1 MTSLGTLELQLTAN
15 QAALYQ
21 QLNQTKAYATQ
32 VAKDIEKQINQA
44 FGSVGGNK
52 LGGLNQATAQA
63 ASAGQAA
70 GRTFTDRFKNA
81 VEPIKGILSNVF
93 NGVFVGAGI
102 GAFNS
107 ITGVVGSALGAVQQ
121 FAGEIF
127 NVTKDFQS
135 FESSLKTFLKG
146 NQKEIDD
153 FVGKLEKFAATTPFE
168 LKELQ
173 QGAIQNLATGAKPGQ
188 IIKDLKTI
196 GDVAAGANARLG
208 DLMEVYAKSRTEG
221 KLQNEDIDQ
230 FTGRG
235 VQLLGELAKMLGA
248 KESEIRQ
255 LATDGK
261 LEFRHLEEALRRMS
275 AEGGAY
281 FGAMENK
288 AKTLEGRL
296 SNVQDTFYQFQKS
309 IGVAFEPIMNLIVQT
324 FGDVIAGLTSSNGI
338 MKDVRKESEKLAAT
352 FKANPQLIQ
361 SLNKAIQELVAGGF
375 KLLLDGITSFTKYL
389 ETNPNIIKDMS
400 TAFNDFW
407 GVVKG
412 VFDGLKFIF
421 DGINFVVG
429 VIQAGAR
436 GAADIWVASEPT
448 LNNIWQKT
456 VDISKAIADGI
467 VAAWNTCVNLVK
479 SLIKL
484 IQSLFNGVVN
494 LTTNGINLLNAGL
507 KTAVSITQA
516 IGENIGKWT
525 SNIGSAIQKAGEF
538 ASQGIPGIG
547 SAFQLATKKA
557 EEFWKRATGQN
568 QQPTTQPQAQLQA
581 SSPNSGNGNNII
593 GNIVQGVQGV
603 FGLGSPG
610 STINQPKYKIVES
623 VGSRNE
629 NVTQYSDLEPHHPSV
644 VKRGG
649 HKNRPYGIVE
659 GRKEELNPLNRN
671 LIKKDFVLIDP
682 RGKQFGVPVPSPVTG
697 YAGQVGQGWGAV
709 NLYADKEMTKLI
721 AQVGHMNNLQVKNGQ
736 LVQYGQTLGGQAGMG
751 KKGVNTYGT
760 HVDMS
765 ADPETYRRYI
775 RDLQAGTFKGKG
787 AGQNLFQQGFNAV
800 KPFFTPVQNALPT
813 SVKQFFTPVQ
823 NALPTGAGLS
833 SRTANVVRGKNEG
846 IFGKAGLTDSLVA
859 LVKKSEDF
867 AATPYF
873 DRTQYSVGFGTKAK
887 SKGERLTVE
896 EANQRLLNELLY
908 KRSRVQKMVKVPIN
922 NNQLDAL
929 TSFAFNVG
937 EGALGEST
945 LLKKLNSGDYAGA
958 AKEFLRWNKGEHRGV
973 KQALPGLTKRRNS
986 EMQLFLSQSNTT
998 PAQQAVIGER
1008 RTGNGELAQTPGV
1021 AQGGNAEDQRNL
1033 LAARRK
1039 LAETKYQEIKDEID
1053 AATKQADNAQKQQRE
1068 LDAKKR
1074 DQLDKEKRAEFA
1086 AYEAL
1091 VPDDEAKKIIQKRA
1105 KQYEIDNR
1113 YQENLI
1119 KFSQERENLLDARNK
1134 KLKILAEAKK
1144 RGETVTPD
1152 DAGVDYSKAINQLDE
1167 IIKSQKQLR
1176 DLELETNNLN
1186 QSSAEKEIEKNKDRQ
1201 REIEKLSRVHEAY
1214 INQLKLQ
1221 QSLVG
1226 DDATKQGI
1234 QLTIDKAQIEYSAK
1248 AALMPLQNQLYDL
1261 QDRKVYLLG
1270 EGGLKKDSEEV
1281 KRLQKDIDNLVAQ
1294 IHSIANKGGVDL
1306 KLFEN
1311 QRKQIELQNQRLRES
1326 EKQEIEHS
1334 KQVLELNKEISTAR
1348 TQQQKAELQFQ
1359 LDKIN
1364 AIQQEKQVLTTLK
1377 QEYDDLTQGREK
1389 LINEGKLDAASDVIK
1404 VLDGKIADLN
1414 EKIKI
1419 LGEQSKSSF
1428 ETLTR
1433 EGQKTI
1439 EQGRFADLESALSKE
1454 ASMLP
1459 AQTGLIRRRGGNEY
1473 EVSALEA
1480 EAARMEEQFRYKQE
1494 LLQIEQQI
1502 AAAKGKANEYTEQEI
1517 AALQANAEAIN
1528 KINLEGISQQV
1539 KTLGKDLLDVGKNA
1553 LGSFFGDIIS
1563 GSKSAGD
1570 AFKDLIGSIAQQLTQ
1585 LAVNSLISN
1594 IFGGGGGLFGGG
1606 GGKGGGILGFS
1617 EGYVPNYATGNSNP
1631 ISEALNRERVQSGGR
1646 KAILGV
1652 FNEDEMILTAEQ
1664 SKRFQELRLDKVLNF
1679 ANGGIVGGGQ
1689 NLSNEIGSKNMN
1701 INIPVTVEGGG
1712 DSSVNVPQLQSSLR
1726 SVVLAEIQ
1734 KQQRPGGALNR

>member
-1 MTSLGTLELQLTAN
+1 
-15 QAALYQ
+15 
-21 QLNQTKAYATQ
+21 LNQTKAYATQ
-32 VAKDIEKQINQA
+32 VAKGIEKQINQA
-44 FGSVGGNK
+44 FGSVGGNR

-127 NVTKDFQS
+127 NVTKDFQN

-168 LKELQ
+168 LKDLQ
-173 QGAIQNLATGAKPGQ
+173 QAAIQNLATGAKPDQ

-235 VQLLGELAKMLGA
+235 VQLRAELAKMLGA

-309 IGVAFEPIMNLIVQT
+309 IGVAFEPIMNFIVQT
-324 FGDVIAGLTSSNGI
+324 FGDIVSGLTSSNGI
-338 MKDVRKESEKLAAT
+338 MKDVRKESEKLVET
-352 FKANPQLIQ
+352 FKANPQLVQ
-361 SLNKAIQELVAGGF
+361 SLNKAIQELVAGAF

-389 ETNPNIIKDMS
+389 ETNPNIIRDMS

-407 GVVKG
+407 GVVKV

-421 DGINFVVG
+421 DGINLIVG
-429 VIQAGAR
+429 GIQAGAR

-456 VDISKAIADGI
+456 IDISKAIADGI

-557 EEFWKRATGQN
+557 EEFWKWATGQN

-593 GNIVQGVQGV
+593 GNIVQGVQGF
-603 FGLGSPG
+603 FGLGSPANPKSKVIMRRTGQKDENGLEKIALVVYDDQGRAIAQHTVNSGTRRTQGMFGAGGTTQSG
-610 STINQPKYKIVES
+610 SLAPVEYGTYNIGGEVAGMGAG
-623 VGSRNE
+623 VGSRFIPVNPTFR
-629 NVTQYSDLEPHHPSV
+629 TQRSAIGFHLDA
-644 VKRGG
+644 
-649 HKNRPYGIVE
+649 NRQTAPGSAGCIVFANQQEFDSFRNALKQSGAKQLIFDE
-659 GRKEELNPLNRN
+659 GK
-671 LIKKDFVLIDP
+671 
-682 RGKQFGVPVPSPVTG
+682 
-697 YAGQVGQGWGAV
+697 GQVGIV
-709 NLYADKEMTKLI
+709 
-721 AQVGHMNNLQVKNGQ
+721 
-736 LVQYGQTLGGQAGMG
+736 
-751 KKGVNTYGT
+751 
-760 HVDMS
+760 
-765 ADPETYRRYI
+765 
-775 RDLQAGTFKGKG
+775 
-787 AGQNLFQQGFNAV
+787 NAV
-800 KPFFTPVQNALPT
+800 VGTELNSFKPIQEAA
-813 SVKQFFTPVQ
+813 K

-833 SRTANVVRGKNEG
+833 SRTANIVRGKNEE
-846 IFGKAGLTDSLVA
+846 IFGKAGVTDSLVA
-859 LVKKSEDF
+859 LVKKSEGF

-887 SKGERLTVE
+887 STGDRLTVE

-998 PAQQAVIGER
+998 PAQQAAIGER

-1039 LAETKYQEIKDEID
+1039 LAETKYREIKDEID

-1091 VPDDEAKKIIQKRA
+1091 APDDEAKKIIQKRA

-1119 KFSQERENLLDARNK
+1119 KFSQEREDLLDARNK
-1134 KLKILAEAKK
+1134 KLEILAAAKK

-1281 KRLQKDIDNLVAQ
+1281 KRLQKDINNLVAQ

-1326 EKQEIEHS
+1326 EKQEIEHN

-1585 LAVNSLISN
+1585 LAVNSLISS

-1679 ANGGIVGGGQ
+1679 ANGGIVRGGQ

-1712 DSSVNVPQLQSSLR
+1712 DGSVNVPQLQSSLR

>member
-32 VAKDIEKQINQA
+32 VAKGIEKQINQA
-44 FGSVGGNK
+44 FGSVGGNR

-127 NVTKDFQS
+127 NVTKDFQN

-168 LKELQ
+168 LKDLQ
-173 QGAIQNLATGAKPGQ
+173 QAAIQNLATGAKPDQ

-235 VQLLGELAKMLGA
+235 VQLRAELAKMLGA

-309 IGVAFEPIMNLIVQT
+309 IGVAFEPIMNFIVQT
-324 FGDVIAGLTSSNGI
+324 FGDIVSGLTSSNGI
-338 MKDVRKESEKLAAT
+338 MKDVRKESEKLVGT
-352 FKANPQLIQ
+352 FKANPQLVQ
-361 SLNKAIQELVAGGF
+361 SLNKAIQELVAGAF

-389 ETNPNIIKDMS
+389 ETNPNIIRDMS

-407 GVVKG
+407 GVVKV

-421 DGINFVVG
+421 DGINLIVG
-429 VIQAGAR
+429 GIQAGAR

-456 VDISKAIADGI
+456 IDISKAIADGI

-557 EEFWKRATGQN
+557 EEFWKWATGQN

-593 GNIVQGVQGV
+593 GNIVQGVQGF
-603 FGLGSPG
+603 FGLGSPANPKSKVIMRRTGQKDENGLEKIALVVYDDQGRAIAQHTVNSGTRRTQGMFGAGGTTQSG
-610 STINQPKYKIVES
+610 SLAPVEYGTYNIGGEVAGMGAG
-623 VGSRNE
+623 VGSRFIPVNPTFR
-629 NVTQYSDLEPHHPSV
+629 TQRSAIGFHLDA
-644 VKRGG
+644 
-649 HKNRPYGIVE
+649 NRQTAPGSAGCIVFANQQEFDSFRNALKQSGAKQLIFDE
-659 GRKEELNPLNRN
+659 GK
-671 LIKKDFVLIDP
+671 
-682 RGKQFGVPVPSPVTG
+682 
-697 YAGQVGQGWGAV
+697 GQVGIV
-709 NLYADKEMTKLI
+709 
-721 AQVGHMNNLQVKNGQ
+721 
-736 LVQYGQTLGGQAGMG
+736 
-751 KKGVNTYGT
+751 
-760 HVDMS
+760 
-765 ADPETYRRYI
+765 
-775 RDLQAGTFKGKG
+775 
-787 AGQNLFQQGFNAV
+787 NAV
-800 KPFFTPVQNALPT
+800 VGTELNSFKPIQEAA
-813 SVKQFFTPVQ
+813 K

-833 SRTANVVRGKNEG
+833 SRTANIVRGKNEE
-846 IFGKAGLTDSLVA
+846 IFGKAGVTDSLVA
-859 LVKKSEDF
+859 LVKKSEGF

-887 SKGERLTVE
+887 STGDRLTVE

-998 PAQQAVIGER
+998 PAQQAAIGER

-1039 LAETKYQEIKDEID
+1039 LAETKYREIKDEID

-1091 VPDDEAKKIIQKRA
+1091 APDDEAKKIIQKRA

-1119 KFSQERENLLDARNK
+1119 KFSQEREDLLDARNK
-1134 KLKILAEAKK
+1134 KLEILAAAKK

-1281 KRLQKDIDNLVAQ
+1281 KRLQKDINNLVAQ

-1326 EKQEIEHS
+1326 EKQEIEHN

-1585 LAVNSLISN
+1585 LAVNSLISS

-1664 SKRFQELRLDKVLNF
+1664 SKRFQELRLDKILNF

-1712 DSSVNVPQLQSSLR
+1712 DSSVNVPQLQNSLR

>member
-32 VAKDIEKQINQA
+32 VAKGIEKQINQA
-44 FGSVGGNK
+44 FGSVGGNR

-127 NVTKDFQS
+127 NVTKDFQN

-168 LKELQ
+168 LKDLQ
-173 QGAIQNLATGAKPGQ
+173 QAAIQNLATGAKPDQ

-235 VQLLGELAKMLGA
+235 VQLRAELAKMLGA

-309 IGVAFEPIMNLIVQT
+309 IGVAFEPIMNFIVQT
-324 FGDVIAGLTSSNGI
+324 FGDIVSGLTSSNGI
-338 MKDVRKESEKLAAT
+338 MKDVRKESEKLVGT
-352 FKANPQLIQ
+352 FKANPQLVQ
-361 SLNKAIQELVAGGF
+361 SLNKAIQELVAGAF

-389 ETNPNIIKDMS
+389 ETNPNIIRDMS

-407 GVVKG
+407 GVVKV

-421 DGINFVVG
+421 DGINLIVG
-429 VIQAGAR
+429 GIQAGAR

-456 VDISKAIADGI
+456 IDISKAIADGI

-557 EEFWKRATGQN
+557 EEFWKWATGQN

-593 GNIVQGVQGV
+593 GNIVQGVQGF
-603 FGLGSPG
+603 FGLGSPANPKSKVIMRRTGQKDENGLEKIALVVYDDQGRAIAQHTVNSGTRRTQGMFGAGGTTQSG
-610 STINQPKYKIVES
+610 SLAPVEYGTYNIGGEVAGMGAG
-623 VGSRNE
+623 VGSRFIPVNPTFR
-629 NVTQYSDLEPHHPSV
+629 TQRSAIGFHLDA
-644 VKRGG
+644 
-649 HKNRPYGIVE
+649 NRQTAPGSAGCIVFANQQEFDSFRNALKQSGAKQLIFDE
-659 GRKEELNPLNRN
+659 GK
-671 LIKKDFVLIDP
+671 
-682 RGKQFGVPVPSPVTG
+682 
-697 YAGQVGQGWGAV
+697 GQVGIV
-709 NLYADKEMTKLI
+709 
-721 AQVGHMNNLQVKNGQ
+721 
-736 LVQYGQTLGGQAGMG
+736 
-751 KKGVNTYGT
+751 
-760 HVDMS
+760 
-765 ADPETYRRYI
+765 
-775 RDLQAGTFKGKG
+775 
-787 AGQNLFQQGFNAV
+787 NAV
-800 KPFFTPVQNALPT
+800 VGTELNSFKPIQEAA
-813 SVKQFFTPVQ
+813 K

-833 SRTANVVRGKNEG
+833 SRTANIVRGKNEE
-846 IFGKAGLTDSLVA
+846 IFGKAGVTDSLVA
-859 LVKKSEDF
+859 LVKKSEGF

-887 SKGERLTVE
+887 STGDRLTVE

-958 AKEFLRWNKGEHRGV
+958 AKEFLRWNKGKHRGV

-998 PAQQAVIGER
+998 PAQQAAIGER

-1039 LAETKYQEIKDEID
+1039 LAETKYREIKDEID

-1091 VPDDEAKKIIQKRA
+1091 APDDEAKKIIQKRA

-1119 KFSQERENLLDARNK
+1119 KFSQEREDLLDARNK
-1134 KLKILAEAKK
+1134 KLEILAAAKK

-1281 KRLQKDIDNLVAQ
+1281 KRLQKDINNLVAQ

-1326 EKQEIEHS
+1326 EKQEIEHN

-1585 LAVNSLISN
+1585 LAVNSLISS

-1664 SKRFQELRLDKVLNF
+1664 SKRFQELRLDKILNF

-1712 DSSVNVPQLQSSLR
+1712 DGSVNVPQLQSSLR

>member
-21 QLNQTKAYATQ
+21 QLNQAKAYATQ

-44 FGSVGGNK
+44 FGSVGRRNS
-52 LGGLNQATAQA
+52 LAGLNQATAQA
-63 ASAGQAA
+63 ANAGQAA

-81 VEPIKGILSNVF
+81 VEPIKGILSSVF

-127 NVTKDFQS
+127 NVTKDFQG

-146 NQKEIDD
+146 NQQEIDK
-153 FVGKLEKFAATTPFE
+153 FVSNLEKFAATTPFE
-168 LKELQ
+168 LKDLQ
-173 QGAIQNLATGAKPGQ
+173 EAAIQNLATGAKPDQ

-221 KLQNEDIDQ
+221 RLQNEDIDQ

-235 VQLLGELAKMLGA
+235 VQLRAELAKMLGA

-309 IGVAFEPIMNLIVQT
+309 IGVAFEPIMNFIVQT
-324 FGDVIAGLTSSNGI
+324 FGDIVSGLTSSNGI
-338 MKDVRKESEKLAAT
+338 MKDVRKESEKLVET
-352 FKANPQLIQ
+352 FKANPQLVQ

-389 ETNPNIIKDMS
+389 ETNPNIIRDMS

-421 DGINFVVG
+421 DGIKIAVDG
-429 VIQAGAR
+429 IQAGAR
-436 GAADIWVASEPT
+436 GAADIWVENEAVLGQILDIVVS
-448 LNNIWQKT
+448 LGKRL
-456 VDISKAIADGI
+456 VDNVLWGWNEIAKVVD
-467 VAAWNTCVNLVK
+467 K
-479 SLIKL
+479 LIKL
-484 IQSLFNGVVN
+484 IRFLFDGITK
-494 LTTNGINLLNAGL
+494 LTTNGINLFNKGL
-507 KTAVSITQA
+507 QNAVSITQ
-516 IGENIGKWT
+516 NIGKNISGWA
-525 SNIGSAIQKAGEF
+525 SNIGGATQEAIKF
-538 ASQGIPGIG
+538 AQSGISGIG
-547 SAFQLATKKA
+547 GAFQEATKKA
-557 EEFWKRATGQN
+557 EEFWKWATGQN
-568 QQPTTQPQAQLQA
+568 QQSVPTPQQNQQSVPTPQAQPQA
-581 SSPNSGNGNNII
+581 SPANSG
-593 GNIVQGVQGV
+593 
-603 FGLGSPG
+603 
-610 STINQPKYKIVES
+610 INQPKYKIAES
-623 VGSRNE
+623 VGSRIE
-629 NVTQYSDLEPHHPSV
+629 NVEKYEDLAPHHPSV
-644 VKRGG
+644 VARGG
-649 HKNRPYGIVE
+649 HKDRPYGTVE

-671 LIKKDFVLIDP
+671 LIKKDFILIDP
-682 RGKQFGVPVPSPVTG
+682 QGKQYGVPVPSPVTG
-697 YAGQVGQGWGAV
+697 YAGKVGQGWGAV

-721 AQVGHMNNLQVKNGQ
+721 AQVGHMNNLQVKDGQ
-736 LVQYGQTLGGQAGMG
+736 LIQYGQTLGMQAGMG
-751 KKGVNTYGT
+751 KKGSLTYGP

-765 ADPETYRRYI
+765 ADPETYRKYI
-775 RDLQAGTFKGKG
+775 RDLQAGTFKSE
-787 AGQNLFQQGFNAV
+787 GQNPFQQGAN
-800 KPFFTPVQNALPT
+800 P
-813 SVKQFFTPVQ
+813 VKQLSTPAQ

-833 SRTANVVRGKNEG
+833 SRTANIVRGKNEG

-859 LVKKSEDF
+859 LVKQSEDF

-887 SKGERLTVE
+887 STGERLTVE
-896 EANQRLLNELLY
+896 EANQRLLEELLY
-908 KRSRVQKMVKVPIN
+908 KRSRVSKMVKVPIN

-958 AKEFLRWNKGEHRGV
+958 AKEFLRWNKGEYRGV
-973 KQALPGLTKRRNS
+973 KQVLPGLTKRRNS
-986 EMQLFLSQSNTT
+986 EMQLFLSQGQSASSPSTIS
-998 PAQQAVIGER
+998 QQSEARNQQV
-1008 RTGNGELAQTPGV
+1008 TGA
-1021 AQGGNAEDQRNL
+1021 AQGGNPEDQRNL
-1033 LAARRK
+1033 LAARRN
-1039 LAETKYQEIKDEID
+1039 LSETKYREIKEEID

-1068 LDAKKR
+1068 LDARQREQAHKQK
-1074 DQLDKEKRAEFA
+1074 QLEFA

-1091 VPDDEAKKIIQKRA
+1091 APDEEAKKIVQRRA
-1105 KQYEIDNR
+1105 KLYEINNR
-1113 YQENLI
+1113 YDEDLI
-1119 KFSQERENLLDARNK
+1119 KKTQELEDLKDARDG

-1152 DAGVDYSKAINQLDE
+1152 DAGMDYTKAIRQLE
-1167 IIKSQKQLR
+1167 QIIKEQKYLR

-1186 QSSAEKEIEKNKDRQ
+1186 LFNADKEVEKSKDRQ
-1201 REIEKLSRVHEAY
+1201 REIERLSRAHDAY
-1214 INQLKLQ
+1214 INQLKLH

-1226 DDATKQGI
+1226 DDTTKQGI
-1234 QLTIDKAQIEYSAK
+1234 QLTIDKAQIEHQAK
-1248 AALMPLQNQLYDL
+1248 ITLMPLQNQLDDL
-1261 QDRKVYLLG
+1261 QDQKVYLLG
-1270 EGGLKKDSEEV
+1270 KGGLKNDSEEV
-1281 KRLQKDIDNLVAQ
+1281 KRLQKDINDLVAQ
-1294 IHSIANKGGVDL
+1294 INSIADKGGVDL

-1334 KQVLELNKEISTAR
+1334 NQVLEINKEISTSR

-1364 AIQQEKQVLTTLK
+1364 AIQEEKRALTTLK

-1389 LINEGKLDAASDVIK
+1389 LINEGKLDAASAVIK
-1404 VLDGKIADLN
+1404 GLDTKIADLN
-1414 EKIKI
+1414 EKIKM
-1419 LGEQSKSSF
+1419 LGERSQLSF
-1428 ETLTR
+1428 ETLTK

-1439 EQGRFADLESALSKE
+1439 EQARFADLESALSKE
-1454 ASMLP
+1454 SDFVNIQADS
-1459 AQTGLIRRRGGNEY
+1459 IRRRGGNEY
-1473 EVSALEA
+1473 QASALEA
-1480 EAARMEEQFRYKQE
+1480 EAATMQEQIRYKQE

-1502 AAAKGKANEYTEQEI
+1502 AAARGTANEYTEQEI
-1517 AALQANAEAIN
+1517 ATLQANAETIN

-1539 KTLGKDLLDVGKNA
+1539 RTLGKDLLDVGKNA

-1570 AFKDLIGSIAQQLTQ
+1570 AFKDLIGNIAQQLTQ
-1585 LAVNSLISN
+1585 LAFNSLISN
-1594 IFGGGGGLFGGG
+1594 IFSRFGGGLFSG
-1606 GGKGGGILGFS
+1606 GGKASGGKAGGILGFS

-1631 ISEALNRERVQSGGR
+1631 ISEALNRERIQSGGR
-1646 KAILGV
+1646 KPILGV

-1689 NLSNEIGSKNMN
+1689 NLSNEIGSKNMT

-1712 DSSVNVPQLQSSLR
+1712 DSSVNVPQLQNSLR

>member
-127 NVTKDFQS
+127 NVTKDFQN
-135 FESSLKTFLKG
+135 FESSLKTFLRG

-153 FVGKLEKFAATTPFE
+153 FVSKLEKFAVTTPFE

-173 QGAIQNLATGAKPGQ
+173 QGAIQNLATGAKPDQ

-208 DLMEVYAKSRTEG
+208 DLMDVYAKSRTEG

-235 VQLLGELAKMLGA
+235 VQLRGELAKMLGA

-309 IGVAFEPIMNLIVQT
+309 IGVAFEPIMNFIVQT
-324 FGDVIAGLTSSNGI
+324 FGDVIAGLTSSNSI
-338 MKDVRKESEKLAAT
+338 MKDVRKESEKLVAT
-352 FKANPQLIQ
+352 FKANPQLVQ

-557 EEFWKRATGQN
+557 EEFWKWATGQN
-568 QQPTTQPQAQLQA
+568 QQPTTQLQA
-581 SSPNSGNGNNII
+581 SSPNSGNGNNMI
-593 GNIVQGVQGV
+593 GNIVQGVQG
-603 FGLGSPG
+603 FLGLGSSG

-623 VGSRNE
+623 VGRRTE
-629 NVTQYSDLEPHHPSV
+629 KVTQYSDLEPHHPSI

-649 HKNRPYGIVE
+649 HKDRPYGIVE

-682 RGKQFGVPVPSPVTG
+682 QGKQFGVPVPSPVTG

-721 AQVGHMNNLQVKNGQ
+721 AQVGHMNNLLVKNGQ

-775 RDLQAGTFKGKG
+775 RDLQAGMFKG
-787 AGQNLFQQGFNAV
+787 AGQNLFQQGFSA
-800 KPFFTPVQNALPT
+800 
-813 SVKQFFTPVQ
+813 VKQFFTPVQ

-859 LVKKSEDF
+859 LVKKSEGF
-867 AATPYF
+867 AATPYS

-887 SKGERLTVE
+887 STGERLTVE

-958 AKEFLRWNKGEHRGV
+958 AKEFLRWNKGKYRGV
-973 KQALPGLTKRRNS
+973 TQALPGLTKRRNS

-998 PAQQAVIGER
+998 PAQQAVTGKQK
-1008 RTGNGELAQTPGV
+1008 TGNGELAQTPGV

-1039 LAETKYQEIKDEID
+1039 LAETKYREIKDEID
-1053 AATKQADNAQKQQRE
+1053 AATKQTDNAQKQQRE
-1068 LDAKKR
+1068 LDARKR
-1074 DQLDKEKRAEFA
+1074 DQLDKEKRANFA

-1091 VPDDEAKKIIQKRA
+1091 APDDEAKKIIQKSA
-1105 KQYEIDNR
+1105 KRYEIDNR

-1119 KFSQERENLLDARNK
+1119 KFYQEREDLLDARTK
-1134 KLKILAEAKK
+1134 KLEILAKAKK

-1167 IIKSQKQLR
+1167 IIKSEKQLR
-1176 DLELETNNLN
+1176 VLELETNNLN

-1214 INQLKLQ
+1214 INQLRLQ

-1234 QLTIDKAQIEYSAK
+1234 QSTIDKAQIEYSAK
-1248 AALMPLQNQLYDL
+1248 TALMPLQNQLYDL

-1270 EGGLKKDSEEV
+1270 EGGLKEDSEEV
-1281 KRLQKDIDNLVAQ
+1281 KRLQKDINNLVAQ

-1334 KQVLELNKEISTAR
+1334 KQVLELNKEISTAQ

-1404 VLDGKIADLN
+1404 VLDGKIAGLN

-1428 ETLTR
+1428 EILTR

-1459 AQTGLIRRRGGNEY
+1459 AQTGSIRRRGGNEY

-1689 NLSNEIGSKNMN
+1689 NLSNEIGSRNMN

-1712 DSSVNVPQLQSSLR
+1712 DGSVNVPQLQSSLR

>member
-32 VAKDIEKQINQA
+32 VAKGIEKQINQA
-44 FGSVGGNK
+44 FGSVGGNR

-127 NVTKDFQS
+127 NVTKDFQN

-168 LKELQ
+168 LKDLQ
-173 QGAIQNLATGAKPGQ
+173 QAAIQNLATGAKPDQ

-235 VQLLGELAKMLGA
+235 VQLRAELAKMLGA

-309 IGVAFEPIMNLIVQT
+309 IGVAFEPIMNFIVQT
-324 FGDVIAGLTSSNGI
+324 FGDIVSGLTSSNGI
-338 MKDVRKESEKLAAT
+338 MKDVRKESEKLVGT
-352 FKANPQLIQ
+352 FKANPQLVQ
-361 SLNKAIQELVAGGF
+361 SLNKAIQELVAGAF

-389 ETNPNIIKDMS
+389 ETNPNIIRDMS

-407 GVVKG
+407 GVVKV

-421 DGINFVVG
+421 DGINLIVG
-429 VIQAGAR
+429 GIQAGAR

-456 VDISKAIADGI
+456 IDISKAIADGI

-557 EEFWKRATGQN
+557 EEFWKWATGQN

-593 GNIVQGVQGV
+593 GNIVQGVQGF
-603 FGLGSPG
+603 FGLGSPANPKSKVIMRRTGQKDENGLEKIALVVYDDQGRAIAQHTVNSGTRRTQGMFGAGGTTQSG
-610 STINQPKYKIVES
+610 SLAPVEYGTYNIGGEVAGMGAG
-623 VGSRNE
+623 VGSRFIPVNPTFR
-629 NVTQYSDLEPHHPSV
+629 TQRSAIGFHLDA
-644 VKRGG
+644 
-649 HKNRPYGIVE
+649 NRQTAPGSAGCIVFANQQEFDSFRNALKQSGAKQLIFDE
-659 GRKEELNPLNRN
+659 GK
-671 LIKKDFVLIDP
+671 
-682 RGKQFGVPVPSPVTG
+682 
-697 YAGQVGQGWGAV
+697 GQVGIV
-709 NLYADKEMTKLI
+709 
-721 AQVGHMNNLQVKNGQ
+721 
-736 LVQYGQTLGGQAGMG
+736 
-751 KKGVNTYGT
+751 
-760 HVDMS
+760 
-765 ADPETYRRYI
+765 
-775 RDLQAGTFKGKG
+775 
-787 AGQNLFQQGFNAV
+787 NAV
-800 KPFFTPVQNALPT
+800 VGTELNSFKPIQEAA
-813 SVKQFFTPVQ
+813 K

-833 SRTANVVRGKNEG
+833 SRTANIVRGKNEE

-859 LVKKSEDF
+859 LVKKSEGF

-887 SKGERLTVE
+887 STGERLTVE

-958 AKEFLRWNKGEHRGV
+958 AKEFLRWNKGKHRGV

-998 PAQQAVIGER
+998 PAQQAAIGER

-1021 AQGGNAEDQRNL
+1021 AQGGNAGDQRNL

-1039 LAETKYQEIKDEID
+1039 LAETKYREIKDEID

-1091 VPDDEAKKIIQKRA
+1091 APDDEAKKIIQKRA
-1105 KQYEIDNR
+1105 KQYEIDLR

-1119 KFSQERENLLDARNK
+1119 KFSQEREDLLDARNK

-1281 KRLQKDIDNLVAQ
+1281 KRLQKDINNLVAQ

-1326 EKQEIEHS
+1326 EKQEIEHN

-1585 LAVNSLISN
+1585 LAVNSLISS

-1679 ANGGIVGGGQ
+1679 ANGGIVRGGQ

-1712 DSSVNVPQLQSSLR
+1712 DGSVNVPQLQSSLR

>member
-32 VAKDIEKQINQA
+32 VAKGIEKQINQA
-44 FGSVGGNK
+44 FGSVGGNR

-127 NVTKDFQS
+127 NVTKDFQN

-168 LKELQ
+168 LKDLQ
-173 QGAIQNLATGAKPGQ
+173 QAAIQNLATGAKPDQ

-235 VQLLGELAKMLGA
+235 VQLRAELAKMLGA

-309 IGVAFEPIMNLIVQT
+309 IGVAFEPIMNFIVQT
-324 FGDVIAGLTSSNGI
+324 FGDIVSGLTSSNGI
-338 MKDVRKESEKLAAT
+338 MKDVRKESEKLVGT
-352 FKANPQLIQ
+352 FKANPQLVQ
-361 SLNKAIQELVAGGF
+361 SLNKAIQELVAGAF

-389 ETNPNIIKDMS
+389 ETNPNIIRDMS

-407 GVVKG
+407 GVVKV

-421 DGINFVVG
+421 DGINLIVG
-429 VIQAGAR
+429 GIQAGAR

-456 VDISKAIADGI
+456 IDISKAIADGI

-557 EEFWKRATGQN
+557 EEFWKWATGQN

-593 GNIVQGVQGV
+593 GNIVQGVQGF
-603 FGLGSPG
+603 FGLGSPANPKSKVIMRRTGQKDENGLEKIALVVYDDQGRAIAQHTVNSGTRRTQGMFGAGGTTQSG
-610 STINQPKYKIVES
+610 SLAPVEYGTYNIGGEVAGMGAG
-623 VGSRNE
+623 VGSRFIPVNPTFR
-629 NVTQYSDLEPHHPSV
+629 TQRSAIGFHLDA
-644 VKRGG
+644 
-649 HKNRPYGIVE
+649 NRQTAPGSAGCIVFANQQEFDSFRNALKQSGAKQLIFDE
-659 GRKEELNPLNRN
+659 GK
-671 LIKKDFVLIDP
+671 
-682 RGKQFGVPVPSPVTG
+682 
-697 YAGQVGQGWGAV
+697 GQVGIV
-709 NLYADKEMTKLI
+709 
-721 AQVGHMNNLQVKNGQ
+721 
-736 LVQYGQTLGGQAGMG
+736 
-751 KKGVNTYGT
+751 
-760 HVDMS
+760 
-765 ADPETYRRYI
+765 
-775 RDLQAGTFKGKG
+775 
-787 AGQNLFQQGFNAV
+787 NAV
-800 KPFFTPVQNALPT
+800 VGTELNSFKPIQEAA
-813 SVKQFFTPVQ
+813 K

-833 SRTANVVRGKNEG
+833 SRTANIVRGKNEE
-846 IFGKAGLTDSLVA
+846 IFGKAGVTDSLVA
-859 LVKKSEDF
+859 LVKKSEGF

-887 SKGERLTVE
+887 STGDRLTVE

-998 PAQQAVIGER
+998 PAQQAAIGER

-1039 LAETKYQEIKDEID
+1039 LAETKYREIKDEID

-1091 VPDDEAKKIIQKRA
+1091 APDDEAKKIIQKRA

-1119 KFSQERENLLDARNK
+1119 KFSQEREDLLDARNK
-1134 KLKILAEAKK
+1134 KLEILAAAKK

-1281 KRLQKDIDNLVAQ
+1281 KRLQKDINNLVAQ

-1326 EKQEIEHS
+1326 EKQEIEHN

-1570 AFKDLIGSIAQQLTQ
+1570 AFK
-1585 LAVNSLISN
+1585 
-1594 IFGGGGGLFGGG
+1594 
-1606 GGKGGGILGFS
+1606 
-1617 EGYVPNYATGNSNP
+1617 E
-1631 ISEALNRERVQSGGR
+1631 
-1646 KAILGV
+1646 
-1652 FNEDEMILTAEQ
+1652 
-1664 SKRFQELRLDKVLNF
+1664 
-1679 ANGGIVGGGQ
+1679 
-1689 NLSNEIGSKNMN
+1689 
-1701 INIPVTVEGGG
+1701 
-1712 DSSVNVPQLQSSLR
+1712 
-1726 SVVLAEIQ
+1726 
-1734 KQQRPGGALNR
+1734 

>member
-1 MTSLGTLELQLTAN
+1 
-15 QAALYQ
+15 
-21 QLNQTKAYATQ
+21 
-32 VAKDIEKQINQA
+32 
-44 FGSVGGNK
+44 
-52 LGGLNQATAQA
+52 
-63 ASAGQAA
+63 
-70 GRTFTDRFKNA
+70 
-81 VEPIKGILSNVF
+81 
-93 NGVFVGAGI
+93 
-102 GAFNS
+102 
-107 ITGVVGSALGAVQQ
+107 
-121 FAGEIF
+121 
-127 NVTKDFQS
+127 
-135 FESSLKTFLKG
+135 
-146 NQKEIDD
+146 
-153 FVGKLEKFAATTPFE
+153 
-168 LKELQ
+168 
-173 QGAIQNLATGAKPGQ
+173 
-188 IIKDLKTI
+188 
-196 GDVAAGANARLG
+196 
-208 DLMEVYAKSRTEG
+208 
-221 KLQNEDIDQ
+221 
-230 FTGRG
+230 
-235 VQLLGELAKMLGA
+235 
-248 KESEIRQ
+248 
-255 LATDGK
+255 
-261 LEFRHLEEALRRMS
+261 
-275 AEGGAY
+275 
-281 FGAMENK
+281 
-288 AKTLEGRL
+288 
-296 SNVQDTFYQFQKS
+296 
-309 IGVAFEPIMNLIVQT
+309 VAFEPIMNFIVQT
-324 FGDVIAGLTSSNGI
+324 FGDIVSGLTSSNGI
-338 MKDVRKESEKLAAT
+338 MKDVRKESEKLVET
-352 FKANPQLIQ
+352 FKANPQLVQ
-361 SLNKAIQELVAGGF
+361 SLNKAIQELVAGAF

-389 ETNPNIIKDMS
+389 ETNPNIIRDMS

-407 GVVKG
+407 GVVKV

-421 DGINFVVG
+421 DGINLIVG
-429 VIQAGAR
+429 GIQAGAR

-456 VDISKAIADGI
+456 IDISKAIADGI

-557 EEFWKRATGQN
+557 EEFWKWATGQN

-593 GNIVQGVQGV
+593 GNIVQGVQGF
-603 FGLGSPG
+603 FGLGSPANPKSKVIMRRTGQKDENGLEKIALVVYDDQGRAIAQHTVNSGTRRTQGMFGAGGTTQSG
-610 STINQPKYKIVES
+610 SLAPVEYGTYNIGGEVAGMGAG
-623 VGSRNE
+623 VGSRFIPVNPTFR
-629 NVTQYSDLEPHHPSV
+629 TQRSAIGFHLDA
-644 VKRGG
+644 
-649 HKNRPYGIVE
+649 NRQTAPGSAGCIVFANQQEFDSFRNALKQSGAKQLIFDE
-659 GRKEELNPLNRN
+659 GK
-671 LIKKDFVLIDP
+671 
-682 RGKQFGVPVPSPVTG
+682 
-697 YAGQVGQGWGAV
+697 GQVGIV
-709 NLYADKEMTKLI
+709 
-721 AQVGHMNNLQVKNGQ
+721 
-736 LVQYGQTLGGQAGMG
+736 
-751 KKGVNTYGT
+751 
-760 HVDMS
+760 
-765 ADPETYRRYI
+765 
-775 RDLQAGTFKGKG
+775 
-787 AGQNLFQQGFNAV
+787 NAV
-800 KPFFTPVQNALPT
+800 VGTELNSFKPIQEAA
-813 SVKQFFTPVQ
+813 K

-833 SRTANVVRGKNEG
+833 SRTANIVRGKNEE
-846 IFGKAGLTDSLVA
+846 IFGKAGVTDSLVA
-859 LVKKSEDF
+859 LVKKSEGF

-887 SKGERLTVE
+887 STGDRLTVE

-998 PAQQAVIGER
+998 PAQQAAIGER

-1039 LAETKYQEIKDEID
+1039 LAETKYREIKDEID

-1091 VPDDEAKKIIQKRA
+1091 APDDEAKKIIQKRA

-1119 KFSQERENLLDARNK
+1119 KFSQEREDLLDARNK
-1134 KLKILAEAKK
+1134 KLEILAAAKK

-1281 KRLQKDIDNLVAQ
+1281 KRLQKDINNLVAQ

-1326 EKQEIEHS
+1326 EKQEIEHN

-1585 LAVNSLISN
+1585 LAVNSLISS

-1664 SKRFQELRLDKVLNF
+1664 SKRFQELRLDKILNF

-1712 DSSVNVPQLQSSLR
+1712 DSSVNVPQLQNSLR

>member
-32 VAKDIEKQINQA
+32 VAKGIEKQINQA
-44 FGSVGGNK
+44 FGSVGGNR

-127 NVTKDFQS
+127 NVTKDFQN

-168 LKELQ
+168 LKDLQ
-173 QGAIQNLATGAKPGQ
+173 QAAIQNLATGAKPDQ

-235 VQLLGELAKMLGA
+235 VQLRAELAKMLGA

-309 IGVAFEPIMNLIVQT
+309 IGVAFEPIMNFIVQT
-324 FGDVIAGLTSSNGI
+324 FGDIVSGLTSSNGI
-338 MKDVRKESEKLAAT
+338 MKDVRKESEKLVGT
-352 FKANPQLIQ
+352 FKANPQLVQ
-361 SLNKAIQELVAGGF
+361 SLNKAIQELVAGAF

-389 ETNPNIIKDMS
+389 ETNPNIIRDMS

-407 GVVKG
+407 GVVKV

-421 DGINFVVG
+421 DGINLIVG
-429 VIQAGAR
+429 GIQAGAR

-456 VDISKAIADGI
+456 IDISKAIADGI

-557 EEFWKRATGQN
+557 EEFWKWATGQN

-593 GNIVQGVQGV
+593 GNIVQGVQGF
-603 FGLGSPG
+603 FGLGSPANPKSKVIMRRTGQKDENGLEKIALVVYDDQGRAIAQHTVNSGTRRTQGMFGAGGTTQSG
-610 STINQPKYKIVES
+610 SLAPVEYGTYNIGGEVAGMGAG
-623 VGSRNE
+623 VGSRFIPVNPTFR
-629 NVTQYSDLEPHHPSV
+629 TQRSAIGFHLDA
-644 VKRGG
+644 
-649 HKNRPYGIVE
+649 NRQTAPGSAGCIVFANQQEFDSFRNALKQSGAKQLIFDE
-659 GRKEELNPLNRN
+659 GK
-671 LIKKDFVLIDP
+671 
-682 RGKQFGVPVPSPVTG
+682 
-697 YAGQVGQGWGAV
+697 GQVGIV
-709 NLYADKEMTKLI
+709 
-721 AQVGHMNNLQVKNGQ
+721 
-736 LVQYGQTLGGQAGMG
+736 
-751 KKGVNTYGT
+751 
-760 HVDMS
+760 
-765 ADPETYRRYI
+765 
-775 RDLQAGTFKGKG
+775 
-787 AGQNLFQQGFNAV
+787 NAV
-800 KPFFTPVQNALPT
+800 VGTELNSFKPIQEAA
-813 SVKQFFTPVQ
+813 K

-833 SRTANVVRGKNEG
+833 SRTANIVRGKNEE

-859 LVKKSEDF
+859 LVKKSEGF

-887 SKGERLTVE
+887 SSGERLTVE

-958 AKEFLRWNKGEHRGV
+958 AKEFLRWNKGKHRGV

-998 PAQQAVIGER
+998 PAQQAAIGER

-1021 AQGGNAEDQRNL
+1021 AQGGNAGDQRNL

-1039 LAETKYQEIKDEID
+1039 LAETKYREIKDEID

-1091 VPDDEAKKIIQKRA
+1091 APDDEAKKIIQKRA

-1119 KFSQERENLLDARNK
+1119 KFSQEREDLLDARNK
-1134 KLKILAEAKK
+1134 KLEILAAAKK

-1281 KRLQKDIDNLVAQ
+1281 KRLQKDINNLVAQ

-1326 EKQEIEHS
+1326 EKQEIEHN

-1585 LAVNSLISN
+1585 LAVNSLISS

-1679 ANGGIVGGGQ
+1679 ANGGIVRGGQ

-1712 DSSVNVPQLQSSLR
+1712 DGSVNVPQLQSSLR

>member
-1 MTSLGTLELQLTAN
+1 
-15 QAALYQ
+15 
-21 QLNQTKAYATQ
+21 
-32 VAKDIEKQINQA
+32 
-44 FGSVGGNK
+44 
-52 LGGLNQATAQA
+52 
-63 ASAGQAA
+63 
-70 GRTFTDRFKNA
+70 
-81 VEPIKGILSNVF
+81 
-93 NGVFVGAGI
+93 
-102 GAFNS
+102 
-107 ITGVVGSALGAVQQ
+107 
-121 FAGEIF
+121 
-127 NVTKDFQS
+127 
-135 FESSLKTFLKG
+135 
-146 NQKEIDD
+146 
-153 FVGKLEKFAATTPFE
+153 
-168 LKELQ
+168 
-173 QGAIQNLATGAKPGQ
+173 
-188 IIKDLKTI
+188 
-196 GDVAAGANARLG
+196 
-208 DLMEVYAKSRTEG
+208 
-221 KLQNEDIDQ
+221 
-230 FTGRG
+230 
-235 VQLLGELAKMLGA
+235 
-248 KESEIRQ
+248 
-255 LATDGK
+255 
-261 LEFRHLEEALRRMS
+261 
-275 AEGGAY
+275 
-281 FGAMENK
+281 
-288 AKTLEGRL
+288 
-296 SNVQDTFYQFQKS
+296 
-309 IGVAFEPIMNLIVQT
+309 
-324 FGDVIAGLTSSNGI
+324 
-338 MKDVRKESEKLAAT
+338 
-352 FKANPQLIQ
+352 
-361 SLNKAIQELVAGGF
+361 
-375 KLLLDGITSFTKYL
+375 
-389 ETNPNIIKDMS
+389 
-400 TAFNDFW
+400 
-407 GVVKG
+407 
-412 VFDGLKFIF
+412 
-421 DGINFVVG
+421 
-429 VIQAGAR
+429 
-436 GAADIWVASEPT
+436 
-448 LNNIWQKT
+448 
-456 VDISKAIADGI
+456 
-467 VAAWNTCVNLVK
+467 
-479 SLIKL
+479 
-484 IQSLFNGVVN
+484 
-494 LTTNGINLLNAGL
+494 
-507 KTAVSITQA
+507 
-516 IGENIGKWT
+516 
-525 SNIGSAIQKAGEF
+525 
-538 ASQGIPGIG
+538 
-547 SAFQLATKKA
+547 
-557 EEFWKRATGQN
+557 
-568 QQPTTQPQAQLQA
+568 
-581 SSPNSGNGNNII
+581 
-593 GNIVQGVQGV
+593 
-603 FGLGSPG
+603 
-610 STINQPKYKIVES
+610 
-623 VGSRNE
+623 
-629 NVTQYSDLEPHHPSV
+629 
-644 VKRGG
+644 
-649 HKNRPYGIVE
+649 
-659 GRKEELNPLNRN
+659 
-671 LIKKDFVLIDP
+671 
-682 RGKQFGVPVPSPVTG
+682 
-697 YAGQVGQGWGAV
+697 
-709 NLYADKEMTKLI
+709 
-721 AQVGHMNNLQVKNGQ
+721 
-736 LVQYGQTLGGQAGMG
+736 
-751 KKGVNTYGT
+751 
-760 HVDMS
+760 
-765 ADPETYRRYI
+765 
-775 RDLQAGTFKGKG
+775 
-787 AGQNLFQQGFNAV
+787 
-800 KPFFTPVQNALPT
+800 
-813 SVKQFFTPVQ
+813 
-823 NALPTGAGLS
+823 
-833 SRTANVVRGKNEG
+833 
-846 IFGKAGLTDSLVA
+846 
-859 LVKKSEDF
+859 
-867 AATPYF
+867 
-873 DRTQYSVGFGTKAK
+873 
-887 SKGERLTVE
+887 
-896 EANQRLLNELLY
+896 
-908 KRSRVQKMVKVPIN
+908 
-922 NNQLDAL
+922 
-929 TSFAFNVG
+929 
-937 EGALGEST
+937 
-945 LLKKLNSGDYAGA
+945 
-958 AKEFLRWNKGEHRGV
+958 
-973 KQALPGLTKRRNS
+973 
-986 EMQLFLSQSNTT
+986 
-998 PAQQAVIGER
+998 
-1008 RTGNGELAQTPGV
+1008 
-1021 AQGGNAEDQRNL
+1021 
-1033 LAARRK
+1033 
-1039 LAETKYQEIKDEID
+1039 
-1053 AATKQADNAQKQQRE
+1053 
-1068 LDAKKR
+1068 
-1074 DQLDKEKRAEFA
+1074 
-1086 AYEAL
+1086 
-1091 VPDDEAKKIIQKRA
+1091 
-1105 KQYEIDNR
+1105 
-1113 YQENLI
+1113 LI
-1119 KFSQERENLLDARNK
+1119 KFSQEREDLLDARNK

-1281 KRLQKDIDNLVAQ
+1281 KRLQKDINNLVAQ

-1364 AIQQEKQVLTTLK
+1364 AIQQEKEVLTTLK

-1539 KTLGKDLLDVGKNA
+1539 KTLGKDLLDVSKNA

-1652 FNEDEMILTAEQ
+1652 FNEDEIVLTAEQ

-1712 DSSVNVPQLQSSLR
+1712 DGSVNVPQLQSSLR

>member
-32 VAKDIEKQINQA
+32 VAKGIEKQINQA
-44 FGSVGGNK
+44 FGSVGGNR

-127 NVTKDFQS
+127 NVTKDFQN

-168 LKELQ
+168 LKDLQ
-173 QGAIQNLATGAKPGQ
+173 QAAIQNLATGAKPDQ

-235 VQLLGELAKMLGA
+235 VQLRAELAKMLGA

-309 IGVAFEPIMNLIVQT
+309 IGVAFEPIMNFIVQT
-324 FGDVIAGLTSSNGI
+324 FGDIVSGLTSSNGI
-338 MKDVRKESEKLAAT
+338 MKDVRKESEKLVGT
-352 FKANPQLIQ
+352 FKANPQLVQ
-361 SLNKAIQELVAGGF
+361 SLNKAIQELVAGAF

-389 ETNPNIIKDMS
+389 ETNPNIIRDMS

-407 GVVKG
+407 GVVKV

-421 DGINFVVG
+421 DGINLIVG
-429 VIQAGAR
+429 GIQAGAR

-456 VDISKAIADGI
+456 IDISKAIADGI

-557 EEFWKRATGQN
+557 EEFWKWATGQN

-593 GNIVQGVQGV
+593 GNIVQGVQGF
-603 FGLGSPG
+603 FGLGSPANPKSKVIMRRTGQKDENGLEKIALVVYDDQGRAIAQHTVNSGTRRTQGMFGAGGTTQSG
-610 STINQPKYKIVES
+610 SLAPVEYGTYNIGGEVAGMGAG
-623 VGSRNE
+623 VGSRFIPVNPTFR
-629 NVTQYSDLEPHHPSV
+629 TQRSAIGFHLDA
-644 VKRGG
+644 
-649 HKNRPYGIVE
+649 NRQTAPGSAGCIVFANQQEFDSFRNALKQSGAKQLIFDE
-659 GRKEELNPLNRN
+659 GK
-671 LIKKDFVLIDP
+671 
-682 RGKQFGVPVPSPVTG
+682 
-697 YAGQVGQGWGAV
+697 GQVGIV
-709 NLYADKEMTKLI
+709 
-721 AQVGHMNNLQVKNGQ
+721 
-736 LVQYGQTLGGQAGMG
+736 
-751 KKGVNTYGT
+751 
-760 HVDMS
+760 
-765 ADPETYRRYI
+765 
-775 RDLQAGTFKGKG
+775 
-787 AGQNLFQQGFNAV
+787 NAV
-800 KPFFTPVQNALPT
+800 VGTELNSFKPIQEAA
-813 SVKQFFTPVQ
+813 K

-833 SRTANVVRGKNEG
+833 SRTANIVRGKNEE

-859 LVKKSEDF
+859 LVKKSEGF

-887 SKGERLTVE
+887 STGERLTVE

-958 AKEFLRWNKGEHRGV
+958 AKEFLRWNKGKHRGV

-998 PAQQAVIGER
+998 PAQQAAIGER

-1021 AQGGNAEDQRNL
+1021 AQGGNAGDQRNL

-1039 LAETKYQEIKDEID
+1039 LAETKYREIKDEID

-1091 VPDDEAKKIIQKRA
+1091 APDDEAKKIIQKRA

-1119 KFSQERENLLDARNK
+1119 KFSQEREDLLDARNK
-1134 KLKILAEAKK
+1134 KLEILAAAKK

-1281 KRLQKDIDNLVAQ
+1281 KRLQKDINNLVAQ

-1326 EKQEIEHS
+1326 EKQEIEHN

-1585 LAVNSLISN
+1585 LAVNSLISS

-1679 ANGGIVGGGQ
+1679 ANGGIVRGGQ

-1712 DSSVNVPQLQSSLR
+1712 DGSVNVPQLQSSLR

>member
-173 QGAIQNLATGAKPGQ
+173 QGAIQNLATGAKPDQ

-196 GDVAAGANARLG
+196 GDVAAGANAGLG

-309 IGVAFEPIMNLIVQT
+309 IGVAFEPIMNFIVQT
-324 FGDVIAGLTSSNGI
+324 FGDIVSGLTSSNGI
-338 MKDVRKESEKLAAT
+338 MKDVRKESEKLVET

-775 RDLQAGTFKGKG
+775 RDLQAGAFKGKG
-787 AGQNLFQQGFNAV
+787 AGQNLFQQGFNA
-800 KPFFTPVQNALPT
+800 
-813 SVKQFFTPVQ
+813 VKQFFTPVQ

-973 KQALPGLTKRRNS
+973 KQVLPGLTKRRNS

-1039 LAETKYQEIKDEID
+1039 LAETKYREIKDEID

-1068 LDAKKR
+1068 LDTKKR

-1119 KFSQERENLLDARNK
+1119 KFSQEREDLLDARNK

-1689 NLSNEIGSKNMN
+1689 NLSNEIGPKNMN

-1712 DSSVNVPQLQSSLR
+1712 DGSVNVPQLQSSLR

>member
-32 VAKDIEKQINQA
+32 VAKGIEKQINQA
-44 FGSVGGNK
+44 FGSVGGNR

-127 NVTKDFQS
+127 NVTKDFQN

-168 LKELQ
+168 LKDLQ
-173 QGAIQNLATGAKPGQ
+173 QAAIQNLATGAKPDQ

-235 VQLLGELAKMLGA
+235 VQLRAELAKMLGA

-309 IGVAFEPIMNLIVQT
+309 IGVAFEPIMNFIVQT
-324 FGDVIAGLTSSNGI
+324 FGDIVSGLTSSNGI
-338 MKDVRKESEKLAAT
+338 MKDVRKESEKLVGT
-352 FKANPQLIQ
+352 FKANPQLVQ
-361 SLNKAIQELVAGGF
+361 SLNKAIQELVAGAF

-389 ETNPNIIKDMS
+389 ETNPNIIRDMS

-407 GVVKG
+407 GVVKV

-421 DGINFVVG
+421 DGINLIVG
-429 VIQAGAR
+429 GIQAGAR

-456 VDISKAIADGI
+456 IDISKAIADGI

-557 EEFWKRATGQN
+557 EEFWKWATGQN

-593 GNIVQGVQGV
+593 GNIVQGVQGF
-603 FGLGSPG
+603 FGLGSPANPKSKVIMRRTGQKDENGLEKIALVVYDDQGRAIAQHTVNSGTRRTQGMFGAGGTTQSG
-610 STINQPKYKIVES
+610 SLAPVEYGTYNIGGEVAGMGAG
-623 VGSRNE
+623 VGSRFIPVNPTFR
-629 NVTQYSDLEPHHPSV
+629 TQRSAIGFHLDA
-644 VKRGG
+644 
-649 HKNRPYGIVE
+649 NRQTAPGSAGCIVFANQQEFDSFRNALKQSGAKQLIFDE
-659 GRKEELNPLNRN
+659 GK
-671 LIKKDFVLIDP
+671 
-682 RGKQFGVPVPSPVTG
+682 
-697 YAGQVGQGWGAV
+697 GQVGIV
-709 NLYADKEMTKLI
+709 
-721 AQVGHMNNLQVKNGQ
+721 
-736 LVQYGQTLGGQAGMG
+736 
-751 KKGVNTYGT
+751 
-760 HVDMS
+760 
-765 ADPETYRRYI
+765 
-775 RDLQAGTFKGKG
+775 
-787 AGQNLFQQGFNAV
+787 NAV
-800 KPFFTPVQNALPT
+800 VGTELNSFKPIQEAA
-813 SVKQFFTPVQ
+813 K

-833 SRTANVVRGKNEG
+833 SRTANIVRGKNEE

-859 LVKKSEDF
+859 LVKKSEGF

-887 SKGERLTVE
+887 SSGERLTVE

-958 AKEFLRWNKGEHRGV
+958 AKEFLRWNKGKHRGV

-998 PAQQAVIGER
+998 PAQQAAIGER

-1021 AQGGNAEDQRNL
+1021 AQGGNAGDQRNL

-1039 LAETKYQEIKDEID
+1039 LAETKYREIKDEID

-1091 VPDDEAKKIIQKRA
+1091 APDDEAKKIIQKRA
-1105 KQYEIDNR
+1105 KQYEIDLR

-1119 KFSQERENLLDARNK
+1119 KFSQEREDLLDARNK

-1281 KRLQKDIDNLVAQ
+1281 KRLQKDINNLVAQ

-1326 EKQEIEHS
+1326 EKQEIEHN

-1585 LAVNSLISN
+1585 LAVNSLISS

-1664 SKRFQELRLDKVLNF
+1664 SKRFQELRLDKILNF

-1712 DSSVNVPQLQSSLR
+1712 DSSVNVPQLQNSLR

>member
-32 VAKDIEKQINQA
+32 VAKGIEKQINQA
-44 FGSVGGNK
+44 FGSVGGNR

-127 NVTKDFQS
+127 NVTKDFQN

-168 LKELQ
+168 LKDLQ
-173 QGAIQNLATGAKPGQ
+173 QAAIQNLATGAKPDQ

-235 VQLLGELAKMLGA
+235 VQLRAELAKMLGA

-309 IGVAFEPIMNLIVQT
+309 IGVAFEPIMNFIVQT
-324 FGDVIAGLTSSNGI
+324 FGDIVSGLTSSNGI
-338 MKDVRKESEKLAAT
+338 MKDVRKESEKLVGT
-352 FKANPQLIQ
+352 FKANPQLVQ
-361 SLNKAIQELVAGGF
+361 SLNKAIQELVAGAF

-389 ETNPNIIKDMS
+389 ETNPNIIRDMS

-407 GVVKG
+407 GVVKV

-421 DGINFVVG
+421 DGINLIVG
-429 VIQAGAR
+429 GIQAGAR

-456 VDISKAIADGI
+456 IDISKAIADGI

-557 EEFWKRATGQN
+557 EEFWKWATGQN

-593 GNIVQGVQGV
+593 GNIVQGVQGF
-603 FGLGSPG
+603 FGLGSPANPKSKVIMRRTGQKDENGLEKIALVVYDDQGRAIAQHTVNSGTRRTQGMFGAGGTTQSG
-610 STINQPKYKIVES
+610 SLAPVEYGTYNIGGEVAGMGAG
-623 VGSRNE
+623 VGSRFIPVNPTFR
-629 NVTQYSDLEPHHPSV
+629 TQRSAIGFHLDA
-644 VKRGG
+644 
-649 HKNRPYGIVE
+649 NRQTAPGSAGCIVFANQQEFDSFRNALKQSGAKQLIFDE
-659 GRKEELNPLNRN
+659 GK
-671 LIKKDFVLIDP
+671 
-682 RGKQFGVPVPSPVTG
+682 
-697 YAGQVGQGWGAV
+697 GQVGIV
-709 NLYADKEMTKLI
+709 
-721 AQVGHMNNLQVKNGQ
+721 
-736 LVQYGQTLGGQAGMG
+736 
-751 KKGVNTYGT
+751 
-760 HVDMS
+760 
-765 ADPETYRRYI
+765 
-775 RDLQAGTFKGKG
+775 
-787 AGQNLFQQGFNAV
+787 NAV
-800 KPFFTPVQNALPT
+800 VGTELNSFKPIQEAA
-813 SVKQFFTPVQ
+813 K

-833 SRTANVVRGKNEG
+833 SRTANIVRGKNEE

-859 LVKKSEDF
+859 LVKKSEGF

-887 SKGERLTVE
+887 STGERLTVE

-958 AKEFLRWNKGEHRGV
+958 AKEFLRWNKGKHRGV

-998 PAQQAVIGER
+998 PAQQAAIGER

-1021 AQGGNAEDQRNL
+1021 AQGGNAGDQRNL

-1039 LAETKYQEIKDEID
+1039 LAETKYREIKDEID

-1091 VPDDEAKKIIQKRA
+1091 APDDEAKKIIQKRA
-1105 KQYEIDNR
+1105 KQYEIDLR

-1119 KFSQERENLLDARNK
+1119 KFSQEREDLLDARNK
-1134 KLKILAEAKK
+1134 KLEILAAAKK

-1281 KRLQKDIDNLVAQ
+1281 KRLQKDINNLVAQ

-1326 EKQEIEHS
+1326 EKQEIEHN

-1585 LAVNSLISN
+1585 LAVNSLISS

-1679 ANGGIVGGGQ
+1679 ANGGIVRGGQ

-1712 DSSVNVPQLQSSLR
+1712 DGSVNVPQLQSSLR

>member
-32 VAKDIEKQINQA
+32 VAKGIEKQINQA
-44 FGSVGGNK
+44 FGSVGGNR

-127 NVTKDFQS
+127 NVTKDFQN

-168 LKELQ
+168 LKDLQ
-173 QGAIQNLATGAKPGQ
+173 QAAIQNLATGAKPDQ

-235 VQLLGELAKMLGA
+235 VQLRAELAKMLGA

-309 IGVAFEPIMNLIVQT
+309 IGVAFEPIMNFIVQT
-324 FGDVIAGLTSSNGI
+324 FGDIVSGLTSSNGI
-338 MKDVRKESEKLAAT
+338 MKDVRKESEKLVET
-352 FKANPQLIQ
+352 FKANPQLVQ
-361 SLNKAIQELVAGGF
+361 SLNKAIQELVAGAF

-389 ETNPNIIKDMS
+389 ETNPNIIRDMS

-407 GVVKG
+407 GVVKV

-421 DGINFVVG
+421 DGINLIVG
-429 VIQAGAR
+429 GIQAGAR

-456 VDISKAIADGI
+456 IDISKAIADGI

-557 EEFWKRATGQN
+557 EEFWKWATGQN

-593 GNIVQGVQGV
+593 GNIVQGVQGF
-603 FGLGSPG
+603 FGLGSPANPKSKVIMRRTGQKDENGLEKIALVVYDDQGRAIAQHTVNSGTRRTQGMFGAGGTTQSG
-610 STINQPKYKIVES
+610 SLAPVEYGTYNIGGEVAGMGAG
-623 VGSRNE
+623 VGSRFIPVNPTFR
-629 NVTQYSDLEPHHPSV
+629 TQRSAIGFHLDA
-644 VKRGG
+644 
-649 HKNRPYGIVE
+649 NRQTAPGSAGCIVFANQQEFDSFRNALKQSGAKQLIFDE
-659 GRKEELNPLNRN
+659 GK
-671 LIKKDFVLIDP
+671 
-682 RGKQFGVPVPSPVTG
+682 
-697 YAGQVGQGWGAV
+697 GQVGIV
-709 NLYADKEMTKLI
+709 
-721 AQVGHMNNLQVKNGQ
+721 
-736 LVQYGQTLGGQAGMG
+736 
-751 KKGVNTYGT
+751 
-760 HVDMS
+760 
-765 ADPETYRRYI
+765 
-775 RDLQAGTFKGKG
+775 
-787 AGQNLFQQGFNAV
+787 NAV
-800 KPFFTPVQNALPT
+800 VGTELNSFKPIQEAA
-813 SVKQFFTPVQ
+813 K

-833 SRTANVVRGKNEG
+833 SRTANIVRGKNEE
-846 IFGKAGLTDSLVA
+846 IFGKAGVTDSLVA
-859 LVKKSEDF
+859 LVKKSEGF

-887 SKGERLTVE
+887 STGDRLTVE

-998 PAQQAVIGER
+998 PAQQAAIGER

-1039 LAETKYQEIKDEID
+1039 LAETKYREIKDEID

-1091 VPDDEAKKIIQKRA
+1091 APDDEAKKIIQKRA

-1119 KFSQERENLLDARNK
+1119 KFSQEREDLLDARNK
-1134 KLKILAEAKK
+1134 KLEILAAAKK

-1281 KRLQKDIDNLVAQ
+1281 KRLQKDINNLVAQ

-1326 EKQEIEHS
+1326 EKQEIEHN

-1585 LAVNSLISN
+1585 LAVNSLISS

-1679 ANGGIVGGGQ
+1679 ANGGIVRGGQ

-1712 DSSVNVPQLQSSLR
+1712 DGSVNVPQLQSSLR

>member
-32 VAKDIEKQINQA
+32 VAKGIEKQINQA
-44 FGSVGGNK
+44 FGSVGGNR

-127 NVTKDFQS
+127 NVTKDFQN

-168 LKELQ
+168 LKDLQ
-173 QGAIQNLATGAKPGQ
+173 QAAIQNLATGAKPDQ

-235 VQLLGELAKMLGA
+235 VQLRAELAKMLGA

-309 IGVAFEPIMNLIVQT
+309 IGVAFEPIMNFIVQT
-324 FGDVIAGLTSSNGI
+324 FGDIVSGLTSSNGI
-338 MKDVRKESEKLAAT
+338 MKDVRKESEKLVET
-352 FKANPQLIQ
+352 FKANPQLVQ
-361 SLNKAIQELVAGGF
+361 SLNKAIQELVAGAF

-389 ETNPNIIKDMS
+389 ETNPNIIRDMS

-407 GVVKG
+407 GVVKV

-421 DGINFVVG
+421 DGINLIVG
-429 VIQAGAR
+429 GIQAGAR

-456 VDISKAIADGI
+456 IDISKAIADGI

-557 EEFWKRATGQN
+557 EEFWKWATGQN

-593 GNIVQGVQGV
+593 GNIVQGVQGF
-603 FGLGSPG
+603 FGLGSPANPKSKVIMRRTGQKDENGLEKIALVVYDDQGRAIAQHTVNSGTRRTQGMFGAGGTTQSG
-610 STINQPKYKIVES
+610 SLAPVEYGTYNIGGEVAGMGAG
-623 VGSRNE
+623 VGSRFIPVNPTFR
-629 NVTQYSDLEPHHPSV
+629 TQRSAIGFHLDA
-644 VKRGG
+644 
-649 HKNRPYGIVE
+649 NRQTAPGSAGCIVFANQQEFDSFRNALKQSGAKQLIFDE
-659 GRKEELNPLNRN
+659 GK
-671 LIKKDFVLIDP
+671 
-682 RGKQFGVPVPSPVTG
+682 
-697 YAGQVGQGWGAV
+697 GQVGIV
-709 NLYADKEMTKLI
+709 
-721 AQVGHMNNLQVKNGQ
+721 
-736 LVQYGQTLGGQAGMG
+736 
-751 KKGVNTYGT
+751 
-760 HVDMS
+760 
-765 ADPETYRRYI
+765 
-775 RDLQAGTFKGKG
+775 
-787 AGQNLFQQGFNAV
+787 NAV
-800 KPFFTPVQNALPT
+800 VGTELNSFKPIQEAA
-813 SVKQFFTPVQ
+813 K

-833 SRTANVVRGKNEG
+833 SRTANIVRGKNEE
-846 IFGKAGLTDSLVA
+846 IFGKAGVTDSLVA
-859 LVKKSEDF
+859 LVKKSEGF

-887 SKGERLTVE
+887 STGDRLTVE

-998 PAQQAVIGER
+998 PAQQAAIGER

-1039 LAETKYQEIKDEID
+1039 LAETKYREIKDEID

-1091 VPDDEAKKIIQKRA
+1091 APDDEAKKIIQKRA

-1119 KFSQERENLLDARNK
+1119 KFSQEREDLLDARNK
-1134 KLKILAEAKK
+1134 KLEILAAAKK

-1281 KRLQKDIDNLVAQ
+1281 KRLQKDINNLVAQ

-1326 EKQEIEHS
+1326 EKQEIEHN

-1585 LAVNSLISN
+1585 LAVNSLISS

-1664 SKRFQELRLDKVLNF
+1664 SKRFQELRLDKILNF

-1712 DSSVNVPQLQSSLR
+1712 DSSVNVPQLQNSLR

>member
-32 VAKDIEKQINQA
+32 VAKDIEKLINQA
-44 FGSVGGNK
+44 FGSVGGQNN
-52 LGGLNQATAQA
+52 LAGLNQATAQA

-81 VEPIKGILSNVF
+81 VEPIKGILSSVF

-127 NVTKDFQS
+127 NVTKDFQG
-135 FESSLKTFLKG
+135 FEASLKTFLRG
-146 NQKEIDD
+146 NQQEIDK
-153 FVGKLEKFAATTPFE
+153 FVSSLEKFAATTPYE
-168 LKELQ
+168 LKDLQ
-173 QGAIQNLATGAKPGQ
+173 QAAIQNLATGAKPDQ

-235 VQLLGELAKMLGA
+235 VQLRAELAKMLGA

-309 IGVAFEPIMNLIVQT
+309 IGVAFEPIMNFIVQT
-324 FGDVIAGLTSSNGI
+324 FGDIVSGLTSSNGI
-338 MKDVRKESEKLAAT
+338 MKDVRKESEKLVET
-352 FKANPQLIQ
+352 FKANPQLVQ
-361 SLNKAIQELVAGGF
+361 SLNEAIQELVAGGF

-389 ETNPNIIKDMS
+389 ETNPNIIRDMS

-407 GVVKG
+407 SVVKG

-429 VIQAGAR
+429 GIQAGAR
-436 GAADIWVASEPT
+436 GAADIWVASEST
-448 LNNIWQKT
+448 LSNLWEITKGIAKAVGDYLVFEWNVVTGVIKT
-456 VDISKAIADGI
+456 I
-467 VAAWNTCVNLVK
+467 
-479 SLIKL
+479 IKL
-484 IQSLFNGVVN
+484 IQDLFNGVVN
-494 LTTNGINLLNAGL
+494 LATNGINLFTKGL
-507 KTAVSITQA
+507 QNAVSITQ
-516 IGENIGKWT
+516 NIGKNISGWA
-525 SNIGSAIQKAGEF
+525 SSIGSAIQKAGEF
-538 ASQGIPGIG
+538 ANQGIPGIG
-547 SAFQLATKKA
+547 SAFEKVTKKA
-557 EEFWKRATGQN
+557 EEFWKWATGQN
-568 QQPTTQPQAQLQA
+568 QQAVSTPQAQPQ
-581 SSPNSGNGNNII
+581 PGNNSSGIV
-593 GNIVQGVQGV
+593 GNIVQGVEG
-603 FGLGSPG
+603 FFSGGNA
-610 STINQPKYKIVES
+610 INQRKYRIVER
-623 VGSRNE
+623 VGSRME
-629 NVTQYSDLEPHHPSV
+629 NVGKYEDLAPHHPSV
-644 VKRGG
+644 VARGG
-649 HKNRPYGIVE
+649 HKDRPYGMVE
-659 GRKEELNPLNRN
+659 GRKEELNPLNRS
-671 LIKKDFVLIDP
+671 LIKKDFVLIDSQ
-682 RGKQFGVPVPSPVTG
+682 GKQYGVPVPSPVAG
-697 YAGQVGQGWGAV
+697 YAGKVGQGWGAV
-709 NLYADKEMTKLI
+709 NLYADKGMTKLI
-721 AQVGHMNNLQVKNGQ
+721 AQVGHMIDLQVKNGQ
-736 LVQYGQTLGGQAGMG
+736 LIQYGQTLGMQAGMG
-751 KKGVNTYGT
+751 KKGSRTYGT

-765 ADPETYRRYI
+765 ADPETYRKYI
-775 RDLQAGTFKGKG
+775 RDLQAGVFKSE
-787 AGQNLFQQGFNAV
+787 GQNPFQQGVNAV
-800 KPFFTPVQNALPT
+800 KQL
-813 SVKQFFTPVQ
+813 FTPVQ

-833 SRTANVVRGKNEG
+833 SRTANIVRGKNEG
-846 IFGKAGLTDSLVA
+846 IFGKAGITDSLVE
-859 LVKKSEDF
+859 LVKRSEDF
-867 AATPYF
+867 EATPYF

-887 SKGERLTVE
+887 STGERLTVE
-896 EANQRLLNELLY
+896 EANQRLLEELLY
-908 KRSRVQKMVKVPIN
+908 KRSRVSKMVKVPIN

-958 AKEFLRWNKGEHRGV
+958 AKEFLRWNKGEYRGV
-973 KQALPGLTKRRNS
+973 KQVLPGLTKRRNS
-986 EMQLFLSQSNTT
+986 EMQLFLSQGQSASS
-998 PAQQAVIGER
+998 PSISQQSEARNQQV
-1008 RTGNGELAQTPGV
+1008 TGA

-1039 LAETKYQEIKDEID
+1039 LSETKYREIKEEID
-1053 AATKQADNAQKQQRE
+1053 AATKQSDNAQKQQRE

-1074 DQLDKEKRAEFA
+1074 EQADKQKRLEFA

-1091 VPDDEAKKIIQKRA
+1091 APDEEAKKIVQKRA
-1105 KQYEIDNR
+1105 KLYEINNR
-1113 YQENLI
+1113 YDEDLI
-1119 KFSQERENLLDARNK
+1119 KKTQELEDLKDARDK

-1152 DAGVDYSKAINQLDE
+1152 DAGVDYTKAINQLE
-1167 IIKSQKQLR
+1167 QVIQEQKYSR
-1176 DLELETNNLN
+1176 DLELETNKLNLFN
-1186 QSSAEKEIEKNKDRQ
+1186 ADKEVEKNKDRQ
-1201 REIEKLSRVHEAY
+1201 REIEKLSRAQEAY

-1221 QSLVG
+1221 QSLVT
-1226 DDATKQGI
+1226 DEATKQGI
-1234 QLTIDKAQIEYSAK
+1234 QLTIDKAQIEYEAK
-1248 AALMPLQNQLYDL
+1248 TALMPLQNKLDDF
-1261 QDRKVYLLG
+1261 QDQKVYLLG
-1270 EGGLKKDSEEV
+1270 EGGLKNDSEEV
-1281 KRLQKDIDNLVAQ
+1281 KRLQKDINDLVAQ
-1294 IHSIANKGGVDL
+1294 INSIADKGGVDL

-1326 EKQEIEHS
+1326 EKQEIEYS
-1334 KQVLELNKEISTAR
+1334 KQVLELNKEISTSR

-1364 AIQQEKQVLTTLK
+1364 AIQQEKQALTTLK
-1377 QEYDDLTQGREK
+1377 QQYDDLTQGREK
-1389 LINEGKLDAASDVIK
+1389 LINEGKVDAASAVIK
-1404 VLDGKIADLN
+1404 DLDTKIADLN
-1414 EKIKI
+1414 EKIKT
-1419 LGEQSKSSF
+1419 LGEQSKLSF
-1428 ETLTR
+1428 ETLTK

-1439 EQGRFADLESALSKE
+1439 EQGRFADLESALSRE
-1454 ASMLP
+1454 SGFVNSQASILSGQ
-1459 AQTGLIRRRGGNEY
+1459 AGLIRGRGGNEY
-1473 EVSALEA
+1473 QASALEA
-1480 EAARMEEQFRYKQE
+1480 EAATMQEQIRYKQE

-1502 AAAKGKANEYTEQEI
+1502 AAVRGKANEYTEQEI
-1517 AALQANAEAIN
+1517 ATLQANAETIN

-1539 KTLGKDLLDVGKNA
+1539 RTLGKDLLDVGKNA

-1570 AFKDLIGSIAQQLTQ
+1570 AFKDLVGNIAQQLTQ

-1594 IFGGGGGLFGGG
+1594 IFGGGGG
-1606 GGKGGGILGFS
+1606 ILGFYQ
-1617 EGYVPNYATGNSNP
+1617 GGIVPNYANGGSVGAVTD
-1631 ISEALNRERVQSGGR
+1631 ALHRERSMSGG
-1646 KAILGV
+1646 KNPVLAALTPG
-1652 FNEDEMILTAEQ
+1652 EMVLTIQQA
-1664 SKRFQELRLDKVLNF
+1664 KRFQELRLDKVLNF
-1679 ANGGIVGGGQ
+1679 ANGGVVGGGQ
-1689 NLSNEIGSKNMN
+1689 NLSNEIGSKNMT

-1712 DSSVNVPQLQSSLR
+1712 DSSVNVPQLQNSLR

-1734 KQQRPGGALNR
+1734 KQQRPGGALNK

>member
-1 MTSLGTLELQLTAN
+1 
-15 QAALYQ
+15 
-21 QLNQTKAYATQ
+21 LNQTKAYATQ
-32 VAKDIEKQINQA
+32 VAKGIEKQINQA
-44 FGSVGGNK
+44 FGSVGGNR

-127 NVTKDFQS
+127 NVTKDFQN

-168 LKELQ
+168 LKDLQ
-173 QGAIQNLATGAKPGQ
+173 QAAIQNLATGAKPDQ

-235 VQLLGELAKMLGA
+235 VQLRAELAKMLGA

-309 IGVAFEPIMNLIVQT
+309 IGVAFEPIMNFIVQT
-324 FGDVIAGLTSSNGI
+324 FGDIVSGLTSSNGI
-338 MKDVRKESEKLAAT
+338 MKDVRKESEKLVET
-352 FKANPQLIQ
+352 FKANPQLVQ
-361 SLNKAIQELVAGGF
+361 SLNKAIQELVAGAF

-389 ETNPNIIKDMS
+389 ETNPNIIRDMS

-407 GVVKG
+407 GVVKV

-421 DGINFVVG
+421 DGINLIVG
-429 VIQAGAR
+429 GIQAGAR

-456 VDISKAIADGI
+456 IDISKAIADGI

-557 EEFWKRATGQN
+557 EEFWKWATGQN

-593 GNIVQGVQGV
+593 GNIVQGVQGF
-603 FGLGSPG
+603 FGLGSPANPKSKVIMRRTGQKDENGLEKIALVVYDDQGRAIAQHTVNSGTRRTQGMFGAGGTTQSG
-610 STINQPKYKIVES
+610 SLAPVEYGTYNIGGEVAGMGAG
-623 VGSRNE
+623 VGSRFIPVNPTFR
-629 NVTQYSDLEPHHPSV
+629 TQRSAIGFHLDA
-644 VKRGG
+644 
-649 HKNRPYGIVE
+649 NRQTAPGSAGCIVFANQQEFDSFRNALKQSGAKQLIFDE
-659 GRKEELNPLNRN
+659 GK
-671 LIKKDFVLIDP
+671 
-682 RGKQFGVPVPSPVTG
+682 
-697 YAGQVGQGWGAV
+697 GQVGIV
-709 NLYADKEMTKLI
+709 
-721 AQVGHMNNLQVKNGQ
+721 
-736 LVQYGQTLGGQAGMG
+736 
-751 KKGVNTYGT
+751 
-760 HVDMS
+760 
-765 ADPETYRRYI
+765 
-775 RDLQAGTFKGKG
+775 
-787 AGQNLFQQGFNAV
+787 NAV
-800 KPFFTPVQNALPT
+800 VGTELNSFKPIQEAA
-813 SVKQFFTPVQ
+813 K

-833 SRTANVVRGKNEG
+833 SRTANIVRGKNEE
-846 IFGKAGLTDSLVA
+846 IFGKAGVTDSLVA
-859 LVKKSEDF
+859 LVKKSEGF

-887 SKGERLTVE
+887 STGDRLTVE

-998 PAQQAVIGER
+998 PAQQAAIGER

-1039 LAETKYQEIKDEID
+1039 LAETKYREIKDEID

-1091 VPDDEAKKIIQKRA
+1091 APDDEAKKIIQKRA

-1119 KFSQERENLLDARNK
+1119 KFSQEREDLLDARNK
-1134 KLKILAEAKK
+1134 KLEILAAAKK

-1281 KRLQKDIDNLVAQ
+1281 KRLQKDINNLVAQ

-1326 EKQEIEHS
+1326 EKQEIEHN

-1585 LAVNSLISN
+1585 LAVNSLISS

-1664 SKRFQELRLDKVLNF
+1664 SKRFQELRLDKILNF

-1712 DSSVNVPQLQSSLR
+1712 DSSVNVPQLQNSLR

>member
-1 MTSLGTLELQLTAN
+1 
-15 QAALYQ
+15 
-21 QLNQTKAYATQ
+21 LNQTKAYATQ
-32 VAKDIEKQINQA
+32 VAKGIEKQINQA
-44 FGSVGGNK
+44 FGSVGGNR

-127 NVTKDFQS
+127 NVTKDFQN

-168 LKELQ
+168 LKDLQ
-173 QGAIQNLATGAKPGQ
+173 QAAIQNLATGAKPDQ

-235 VQLLGELAKMLGA
+235 VQLRAELAKMLGA

-309 IGVAFEPIMNLIVQT
+309 IGVAFEPIMNFIVQT
-324 FGDVIAGLTSSNGI
+324 FGDIVSGLTSSNGI
-338 MKDVRKESEKLAAT
+338 MKDVRKESEKLVGT
-352 FKANPQLIQ
+352 FKANPQLVQ
-361 SLNKAIQELVAGGF
+361 SLNKAIQELVAGAF

-389 ETNPNIIKDMS
+389 ETNPNIIRDMS

-407 GVVKG
+407 GVVKV

-421 DGINFVVG
+421 DGINLIVG
-429 VIQAGAR
+429 GIQAGAR

-456 VDISKAIADGI
+456 IDISKAIADGI

-557 EEFWKRATGQN
+557 EEFWKWATGQN

-593 GNIVQGVQGV
+593 GNIVQGVQGF
-603 FGLGSPG
+603 FGLGSPANPKSKVIMRRTGQKDENGLEKIALVVYDDQGRAIAQHTVNSGTRRTQGMFGAGGTTQSG
-610 STINQPKYKIVES
+610 SLAPVEYGTYNIGGEVAGMGAG
-623 VGSRNE
+623 VGSRFIPVNPTFR
-629 NVTQYSDLEPHHPSV
+629 TQRSAIGFHLDA
-644 VKRGG
+644 
-649 HKNRPYGIVE
+649 NRQTAPGSAGCIVFANQQEFDSFRNALKQSGAKQLIFDE
-659 GRKEELNPLNRN
+659 GK
-671 LIKKDFVLIDP
+671 
-682 RGKQFGVPVPSPVTG
+682 
-697 YAGQVGQGWGAV
+697 GQVGIV
-709 NLYADKEMTKLI
+709 
-721 AQVGHMNNLQVKNGQ
+721 
-736 LVQYGQTLGGQAGMG
+736 
-751 KKGVNTYGT
+751 
-760 HVDMS
+760 
-765 ADPETYRRYI
+765 
-775 RDLQAGTFKGKG
+775 
-787 AGQNLFQQGFNAV
+787 NAV
-800 KPFFTPVQNALPT
+800 VGTELNSFKPIQEAA
-813 SVKQFFTPVQ
+813 K

-833 SRTANVVRGKNEG
+833 SRTANIVRGKNEE
-846 IFGKAGLTDSLVA
+846 IFGKAGVTDSLVA
-859 LVKKSEDF
+859 LVKKSEGF

-887 SKGERLTVE
+887 STGDRLTVE

-958 AKEFLRWNKGEHRGV
+958 AKEFLRWNKGKHRGV

-998 PAQQAVIGER
+998 PAQQAAIGER

-1039 LAETKYQEIKDEID
+1039 LAETKYREIKDEID

-1091 VPDDEAKKIIQKRA
+1091 APDDEAKKIIQKRA

-1119 KFSQERENLLDARNK
+1119 KFSQEREDLLDARNK
-1134 KLKILAEAKK
+1134 KLEILAAAKK

-1281 KRLQKDIDNLVAQ
+1281 KRLQKDINNLVAQ

-1326 EKQEIEHS
+1326 EKQEIEHN

-1585 LAVNSLISN
+1585 LAVNSLISS

-1664 SKRFQELRLDKVLNF
+1664 SKRFQELRLDKILNF

-1712 DSSVNVPQLQSSLR
+1712 DGSVNVPQLQSSLR

>member
-1 MTSLGTLELQLTAN
+1 
-15 QAALYQ
+15 
-21 QLNQTKAYATQ
+21 
-32 VAKDIEKQINQA
+32 
-44 FGSVGGNK
+44 
-52 LGGLNQATAQA
+52 
-63 ASAGQAA
+63 
-70 GRTFTDRFKNA
+70 
-81 VEPIKGILSNVF
+81 
-93 NGVFVGAGI
+93 
-102 GAFNS
+102 
-107 ITGVVGSALGAVQQ
+107 
-121 FAGEIF
+121 
-127 NVTKDFQS
+127 
-135 FESSLKTFLKG
+135 
-146 NQKEIDD
+146 
-153 FVGKLEKFAATTPFE
+153 
-168 LKELQ
+168 
-173 QGAIQNLATGAKPGQ
+173 
-188 IIKDLKTI
+188 
-196 GDVAAGANARLG
+196 
-208 DLMEVYAKSRTEG
+208 
-221 KLQNEDIDQ
+221 
-230 FTGRG
+230 
-235 VQLLGELAKMLGA
+235 
-248 KESEIRQ
+248 
-255 LATDGK
+255 
-261 LEFRHLEEALRRMS
+261 MS

-309 IGVAFEPIMNLIVQT
+309 IGVAFEPIMNFIVQT
-324 FGDVIAGLTSSNGI
+324 FGDIVSGLTSSNGI
-338 MKDVRKESEKLAAT
+338 MKDVRKESEKLVGT
-352 FKANPQLIQ
+352 FKANPQLVQ
-361 SLNKAIQELVAGGF
+361 SLNKAIQELVAGAF

-389 ETNPNIIKDMS
+389 ETNPNIIRDMS

-407 GVVKG
+407 GVVKV

-421 DGINFVVG
+421 DGINLIVG
-429 VIQAGAR
+429 GIQAGAR

-456 VDISKAIADGI
+456 IDISKAIADGI

-557 EEFWKRATGQN
+557 EEFWKWATGQN

-593 GNIVQGVQGV
+593 GNIVQGVQGF
-603 FGLGSPG
+603 FGLGSPANPKSKVIMRRTGQKDENGLEKIALVVYDDQGRAIAQHTVNSGTRRTQGMFGAGGTTQSG
-610 STINQPKYKIVES
+610 SLAPVEYGTYNIGGEVAGMGAG
-623 VGSRNE
+623 VGSRFIPVNPTFR
-629 NVTQYSDLEPHHPSV
+629 TQRSAIGFHLDA
-644 VKRGG
+644 
-649 HKNRPYGIVE
+649 NRQTAPGSAGCIVFANQQEFDSFRNALKQSGAKQLIFDE
-659 GRKEELNPLNRN
+659 GK
-671 LIKKDFVLIDP
+671 
-682 RGKQFGVPVPSPVTG
+682 
-697 YAGQVGQGWGAV
+697 GQVGIV
-709 NLYADKEMTKLI
+709 
-721 AQVGHMNNLQVKNGQ
+721 
-736 LVQYGQTLGGQAGMG
+736 
-751 KKGVNTYGT
+751 
-760 HVDMS
+760 
-765 ADPETYRRYI
+765 
-775 RDLQAGTFKGKG
+775 
-787 AGQNLFQQGFNAV
+787 NAV
-800 KPFFTPVQNALPT
+800 VGTELNSFKPIQEAA
-813 SVKQFFTPVQ
+813 K

-833 SRTANVVRGKNEG
+833 SRTANIVRGKNEE

-859 LVKKSEDF
+859 LVKKSEGF

-887 SKGERLTVE
+887 STGERLTVE

-958 AKEFLRWNKGEHRGV
+958 AKEFLRWNKGKHRGV

-998 PAQQAVIGER
+998 PAQQAAIGER

-1021 AQGGNAEDQRNL
+1021 AQGGNAGDQRNL

-1039 LAETKYQEIKDEID
+1039 LAETKYREIKDEID

-1091 VPDDEAKKIIQKRA
+1091 APDDEAKKIIQKRA
-1105 KQYEIDNR
+1105 KQYEIDLR

-1119 KFSQERENLLDARNK
+1119 KFSQEREDLLDARNK

-1281 KRLQKDIDNLVAQ
+1281 KRLQKDINNLVAQ

-1326 EKQEIEHS
+1326 EKQEIEHN

-1585 LAVNSLISN
+1585 LAVNSLISS

-1679 ANGGIVGGGQ
+1679 ANGGIVRGGQ

-1712 DSSVNVPQLQSSLR
+1712 DGSVNVPQLQSSLR